1 FIRPR
6 VRSTFGD
13 LIYQYDYLV
22 REGLLLGALSTAWP
36 VLETAG
42 QKSSLE
48 YSGLRNIEGREMH
61 ELKYRSRKGDQD
73 FQVLLYFDS
82 ESFRHRRSKYRL
94 RIGYVLGPDPIAS
107 SRLQPT
113 YVDILEEFDRFEK
126 ADGLT
131 LPREY
136 KLTLSVDE
144 KERSIMM
151 EWTVR
156 IATVLHNQ
164 KVDPKYFVIR

>member
-1 FIRPR
+1 
-6 VRSTFGD
+6 
-13 LIYQYDYLV
+13 
-22 REGLLLGALSTAWP
+22 
-36 VLETAG
+36 
-42 QKSSLE
+42 
-48 YSGLRNIEGREMH
+48 MH

-156 IATVLHNQ
+156 IAAVLHNQ